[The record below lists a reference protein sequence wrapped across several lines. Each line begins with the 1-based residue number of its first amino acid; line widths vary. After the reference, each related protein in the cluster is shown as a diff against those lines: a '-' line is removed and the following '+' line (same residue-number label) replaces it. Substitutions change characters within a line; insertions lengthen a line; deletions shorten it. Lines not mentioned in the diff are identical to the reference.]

1 MALLK
6 RTFFSVITLALAPPV
21 YAQGRGLQ
29 NPIDSNNFGEFLEKI
44 AQAITIIGIPLVG
57 IFIIYSGLLFV
68 TARGSEQQIEKA
80 KKTFFWTVV
89 GAALVVGAWAIAKAL
104 ENLAQGF

>member
-1 MALLK
+1 MALIK
-6 RTFFSVITLALAPPV
+6 RAFFSATALALAVPV
-21 YAQGRGLQ
+21 YAQGLQ
-29 NPIDSNNFGEFLEKI
+29 NPIKSKTFGELLERI
-44 AQAITIIGIPLVG
+44 AAAITLIGIPLVG
-57 IFIIYSGLLFV
+57 IFMIYSGLLFV

-104 ENLAQGF
+104 ENLAKGF